1 MKLIAAL
8 LLVVCSCAPALAQN
22 RSEDEY
28 TRYELLAP
36 DTASFK
42 ILYDVTAVTPGA
54 RFFFNPIR
62 KGSEASDESVID
74 LMTGA
79 PLKFEEITGQQA
91 RDAGLARADLD
102 THYIKV
108 TLARPVPDGGGEA
121 RIRIL
126 KTYKDAK
133 SYYRE
138 GDAVVF
144 NRPLGIK
151 RNAVVLP
158 AAYELLSCN
167 IPVQAIEEPDGR
179 IAVSFMNAYPGEAP
193 LIVKARPL
201 AGRPPAPAAAD
212 AGGNAARGTGAPAAA
227 PAPERPMNEIRVTER
242 AIQDREIVY
251 FLKEPETHAFSLYHD
266 YTESREGVKQYVNV
280 VRAGSTVSEPSA
292 KILDT
297 GEALTFEILKGDE
310 LARRKIDTG
319 GEDVGPDTAA
329 VVIPFAPVKKGQSVR
344 LRISETY
351 TDPAR
356 YALVNGQ
363 LMWHRGFGRPRNDV
377 VLPPGWYLT
386 TTSIPAVIAQDP
398 DGRTRLVF
406 WNPRPDNIDVFLKAR
421 RR

>member
-201 AGRPPAPAAAD
+201 AGRPPAPCKRS
-212 AGGNAARGTGAPAAA
+212 GRFGPRRRNWRYWCSARSPGRFPAW
-227 PAPERPMNEIRVTER
+227 PA
-242 AIQDREIVY
+242 Y
-251 FLKEPETHAFSLYHD
+251 
-266 YTESREGVKQYVNV
+266 
-280 VRAGSTVSEPSA
+280 
-292 KILDT
+292 
-297 GEALTFEILKGDE
+297 
-310 LARRKIDTG
+310 
-319 GEDVGPDTAA
+319 
-329 VVIPFAPVKKGQSVR
+329 
-344 LRISETY
+344 
-351 TDPAR
+351 
-356 YALVNGQ
+356 
-363 LMWHRGFGRPRNDV
+363 RPR
-377 VLPPGWYLT
+377 
-386 TTSIPAVIAQDP
+386 
-398 DGRTRLVF
+398 RTVRHSRRSKSCT
-406 WNPRPDNIDVFLKAR
+406 WAR
-421 RR
+421 